1 VTFLYDRSDFLNT
14 NNETALGTMPV
25 GKLLFQ
31 LAVPT
36 IAAQVIN
43 ALYNMVDR
51 IYIGR
56 LPGGEGPL
64 AIAGLGIAFP
74 IIMIISAFA
83 SMIGMGGSPRVSIK
97 MGQQDHDGAEKILG
111 NAVTACSGRSSYPVF
126 LSCKRTSAFHVWSD
140 RQYTALCQ

>member
-1 VTFLYDRSDFLNT
+1 
-14 NNETALGTMPV
+14 MPV

-64 AIAGLGIAFP
+64 AIAGLVPDEELNENNILPEAFD
-74 IIMIISAFA
+74 
-83 SMIGMGGSPRVSIK
+83 PRVADVVSRAVR
-97 MGQQDHDGAEKILG
+97 DHI
-111 NAVTACSGRSSYPVF
+111 
-126 LSCKRTSAFHVWSD
+126 
-140 RQYTALCQ
+140 

>member
-1 VTFLYDRSDFLNT
+1 
-14 NNETALGTMPV
+14 MPI

-64 AIAGLGIAFP
+64 AIAGLGIAFHAKP
-74 IIMIISAFA
+74 KVVANAKQSINT
-83 SMIGMGGSPRVSIK
+83 IGL
-97 MGQQDHDGAEKILG
+97 DGVLYFLG
-111 NAVTACSGRSSYPVF
+111 FKDSY
-126 LSCKRTSAFHVWSD
+126 LNM
-140 RQYTALCQ
+140 

>member
-1 VTFLYDRSDFLNT
+1 
-14 NNETALGTMPV
+14 MPV

-36 IAAQVIN
+36 IAAQIIN

-64 AIAGLGIAFP
+64 AIAGLELLF
-74 IIMIISAFA
+74 
-83 SMIGMGGSPRVSIK
+83 
-97 MGQQDHDGAEKILG
+97 
-111 NAVTACSGRSSYPVF
+111 RS
-126 LSCKRTSAFHVWSD
+126 L
-140 RQYTALCQ
+140 